1 VLLCSSGF
9 RVLPWRSG
17 CCCGDQGCCY
27 VHQDLG
33 CHRGDQGVA
42 MFIRIKGITMEIRVL
57 LSWRSGVLLCSSG
70 LRVLPWR
77 SGCCYGDQGCCY
89 VHQDLGCY
97 HGDQGV
103 AMEIRGVAMFI
114 RI

>member
-1 VLLCSSGF
+1 MDIMVLLWRSGVLLCSSGF

-17 CCCGDQGCCY
+17 CC
-27 VHQDLG
+27 
-33 CHRGDQGVA
+33 
-42 MFIRIKGITMEIRVL
+42 
-57 LSWRSGVLLCSSG
+57 
-70 LRVLPWR
+70 
-77 SGCCYGDQGCCY
+77 YGYQGCCY

-114 RI
+114 KI